1 MEGNKYTIEEI
12 EFIYGSE
19 CDCNAQV
26 TRPVEFI
33 EEAEEIEPV
42 ASPTQTIIKNEPM
55 SAMYSDDYGKA
66 MRVIYKQ
73 NAATNWL
80 LVAILFMLFMFMI
93 FKCD

>member
-1 MEGNKYTIEEI
+1 MEGKYSIEEI

-26 TRPVEFI
+26 TRPIEFT
-33 EEAEEIEPV
+33 EEATEAEPM
-42 ASPTQTIIKNEPM
+42 SPVQTIIKEEEPM
-55 SAMYSDDYGKA
+55 NGTNEDSY
-66 MRVIYKQ
+66 MRIIKRQ
-73 NAATNWL
+73 NTATNWL

>member
-26 TRPVEFI
+26 TRPVEFT
-33 EEAEEIEPV
+33 EEAEEV
-42 ASPTQTIIKNEPM
+42 SPTQTIIKNEPM
-55 SAMYSDDYGKA
+55 SAMYSDYGKA